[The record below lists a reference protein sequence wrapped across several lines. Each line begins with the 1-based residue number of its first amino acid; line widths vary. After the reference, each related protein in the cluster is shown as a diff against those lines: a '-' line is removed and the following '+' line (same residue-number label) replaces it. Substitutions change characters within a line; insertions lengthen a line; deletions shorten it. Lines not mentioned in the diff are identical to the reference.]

1 MRTLRRTRRRH
12 PVVVGL
18 GLLALIGLI
27 ASGCGL
33 VSGKTFEPFN
43 DAARGREH
51 TEAADIV
58 TMPDGFSNVATK
70 CGPGGMRY
78 TVAFHGDSGYA
89 AIAVTP
95 DPSCAK

>member
-1 MRTLRRTRRRH
+1 MRTLRRTRRRSSR
-12 PVVVGL
+12 L
-18 GLLALIGLI
+18 FIGLLLVIGL
-27 ASGCGL
+27 AAGCGL
-33 VSGKTFEPFN
+33 STGKTFEPFN
-43 DAARGREH
+43 DAGRGREH

-70 CGPGGMRY
+70 CGPGAMRY
-78 TVAFHGDSGYA
+78 TVAFHGDSAYA